1 MWIHQGQDINHSFKR
16 LCIYCG
22 GSCPGYYILEDKKRE
37 RWIERLIAPEI
48 KCLGKIVD
56 KILALT
62 ITWTVKPISSV
73 LIYKKLQN
81 NQHNCL

>member
-1 MWIHQGQDINHSFKR
+1 MNYSFKR

-22 GSCPGYYILEDKKRE
+22 GSCPGYYILEEKERE
-37 RWIERLIAPEI
+37 RGIERLIALEI

-62 ITWTVKPISSV
+62 ITWTVKPVSSV
-73 LIYKKLQN
+73 LTFKKLQS
-81 NQHNCL
+81 NQHDCL